1 MVMTVKRL
9 TDGSEK
15 WTSKTVCA
23 SAEIKYY
30 VINPTS
36 KSAAIEAVFDAAP
49 EKDGTLLFSSV
60 RFDGYDG
67 DGNIELTA
75 EYEALS
81 SGGGGGGDDDEEPT
95 ESFECGG
102 GTKHVNV
109 AIKQRRVYGGSN
121 DDANGLI
128 GWNGKSGSE
137 CEVAGVDLPAASPR
151 QTYTKVMRV
160 SKVTDTAYKRRVSGL
175 VSKVNSKPF
184 KGWEAGELMFE
195 NLSYSTPASGQTHVT
210 VTFHFKVSLNE
221 SDAKVAG
228 KSIGKKEGHEYVWT
242 RHKTVKDDTSG
253 APKTEV
259 DSIYVSTVCEA
270 ADFSVLGL

>member
-1 MVMTVKRL
+1 MAMTLKRL

-49 EKDGTLLFSSV
+49 KTYGSLSFSGV

-75 EYEALS
+75 EYEAGY
-81 SGGGGGGDDDEEPT
+81 SGGGGSDSDEEPT

-102 GTKHVNV
+102 GTKHVTV
-109 AIKQRRVYGGSN
+109 AIKQRRVFGGTT

-160 SKVTDTAYKRRVSGL
+160 SAVTNTAYKRRVSGL

-210 VTFHFKVSLNE
+210 VTFNFKVSLNE
-221 SDAKVAG
+221 AAAKVAG

-242 RHKTVKDDTSG
+242 RHKTAKDSSTG

-270 ADFSVLGL
+270 ADFAVLGL